1 MSPAD
6 VKIKRSDQFFP
17 RSLWTSCTST
27 KYFNHLMCNV
37 CFLHL
42 YSLHRCKPVMTEPLF
57 KMWREADMETMSSR
71 LGAIIKIWAK
81 KHVI

>member
-1 MSPAD
+1 
-6 VKIKRSDQFFP
+6 
-17 RSLWTSCTST
+17 
-27 KYFNHLMCNV
+27 MCNV
-37 CFLHL
+37 CFHYL